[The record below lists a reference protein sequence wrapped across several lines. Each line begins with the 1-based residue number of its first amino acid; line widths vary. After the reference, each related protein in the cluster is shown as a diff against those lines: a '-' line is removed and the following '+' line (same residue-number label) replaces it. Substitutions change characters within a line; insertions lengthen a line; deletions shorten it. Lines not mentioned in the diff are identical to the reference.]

1 MNVALIGCTPSEII
15 SACQLT
21 ISRLV
26 KEGHKIYAIIPS
38 SSNASESSPSSS
50 AFSETLMVPKL
61 AAIGITGTF
70 LIDKFDYSAITQI
83 NADAVN
89 SYIKDVKPSMVIMPS
104 WKSPNNMRR
113 ILARTSLI
121 ACRGIGTI
129 LMYELDAQNTNFHP
143 TVTFEMSREPA
154 FVQGTNNN
162 LVEKNG
168 TEQNEI
174 IVNAFTKD
182 SLLQSKASQTNH
194 YKRLEEKF
202 ESHRTL
208 LLEEQGLF

>member
-61 AAIGITGTF
+61 AAIGIAGTF
-70 LIDKFDYSAITQI
+70 FIDKFDYSAITQI

-89 SYIKDVKPSMVIMPS
+89 SYINDVKPSLVIMPS

-129 LMYELDAQNTNFHP
+129 LMYELDAQNTNFYP

-162 LVEKNG
+162 IVEKNG
-168 TEQNEI
+168 AEQNEI
-174 IVNAFTKD
+174 NVNAFTKD
-182 SLLQSKASQTNH
+182 SLLQSKASPTNH
-194 YKRLEEKF
+194 FK
-202 ESHRTL
+202 
-208 LLEEQGLF
+208 

>member
-38 SSNASESSPSSS
+38 FSNASESSPSSS

-61 AAIGITGTF
+61 AAIGITETF
-70 LIDKFDYSAITQI
+70 FIDKFDYSAITQI

-89 SYIKDVKPSMVIMPS
+89 SYIKDVKPSLVIMPS

-154 FVQGTNNN
+154 FVQGTNN

-168 TEQNEI
+168 AEQNEI
-174 IVNAFTKD
+174 NVNAFTKD

>member
-121 ACRGIGTI
+121 ASG
-129 LMYELDAQNTNFHP
+129 E
-143 TVTFEMSREPA
+143 
-154 FVQGTNNN
+154 
-162 LVEKNG
+162 
-168 TEQNEI
+168 
-174 IVNAFTKD
+174 
-182 SLLQSKASQTNH
+182 
-194 YKRLEEKF
+194 
-202 ESHRTL
+202 
-208 LLEEQGLF
+208 

>member
-21 ISRLV
+21 ISRFV

-70 LIDKFDYSAITQI
+70 LIDKFDYSSITQI

-168 TEQNEI
+168 AEQNEI
-174 IVNAFTKD
+174 NVNAFTKD
-182 SLLQSKASQTNH
+182 SLLQSKASPTNH
-194 YKRLEEKF
+194 FK
-202 ESHRTL
+202 
-208 LLEEQGLF
+208 

>member
-38 SSNASESSPSSS
+38 SSNAAESSPSSS

-61 AAIGITGTF
+61 AAIGIAGTF
-70 LIDKFDYSAITQI
+70 FIEKFDYSAITQI

-89 SYIKDVKPSMVIMPS
+89 SYIKDVKPSLVIMPS

-129 LMYELDAQNTNFHP
+129 LMYELDAQNTNFYP

-182 SLLQSKASQTNH
+182 SLRQSKASQTNH

>member
-61 AAIGITGTF
+61 AAIGIAGTF
-70 LIDKFDYSAITQI
+70 FIDKFDYSAITQI

-168 TEQNEI
+168 AEQNEI
-174 IVNAFTKD
+174 NVNAFTKD
-182 SLLQSKASQTNH
+182 SLLKSKASQTNH
-194 YKRLEEKF
+194 FKRLEEKF

>member
-1 MNVALIGCTPSEII
+1 MNIAVIGCAPSEIM

-26 KEGHKIYAIIPS
+26 KEGHKIYTIIAS
-38 SSNASESSPSSS
+38 SSIPTEPSESSSP
-50 AFSETLMVPKL
+50 FSEIRMVQKL
-61 AAIGITGTF
+61 TAVGVTRTF
-70 LIDKFDYSAITQI
+70 LIENFDYSAITQI

-89 SYIKDVKPSMVIMPS
+89 SYIKGVEPSSVIMPS

-129 LMYELDAQNTNFHP
+129 LMYELDAENTSFTP
-143 TVTFEMSREPA
+143 TITFEMSSAPA
-154 FVQGTNNN
+154 SVQGTNNN
-162 LVEKNG
+162 VENSTK
-168 TEQNEI
+168 EHEI
-174 IVNAFTKD
+174 NTKAFTND
-182 SLLQSKASQTNH
+182 SVLVSKTSQTNR
-194 YKRLEEKF
+194 YKGVEEKF

-208 LLEEQGLF
+208 LLEEHGLF

>member
-38 SSNASESSPSSS
+38 SSNAAESSPSSS

-129 LMYELDAQNTNFHP
+129 LMYELDAQNTNFYP

>member
-38 SSNASESSPSSS
+38 SSNVSESSPSSS

-61 AAIGITGTF
+61 AAIGIAGTF
-70 LIDKFDYSAITQI
+70 FINKFDYSAITQI

-89 SYIKDVKPSMVIMPS
+89 SYIKDVKPSLVIMPS

-168 TEQNEI
+168 AEQNEI
-174 IVNAFTKD
+174 IVNTFTKD

-194 YKRLEEKF
+194 FKRLEEKF